1 VTLIRTNC
9 RHYRISLPCAPHK
22 ATGTRCDE
30 CGLYDPVAERVLIV
44 KLDAIGDVLRTT
56 TCLEP
61 LKAKYP
67 NSHITWITRS
77 RAADVLRGNALIDRV
92 LTVESNYL
100 EFILAEDFDLAIGPD
115 TDHLSATIMRLARA
129 SSRRG
134 FIGDGRGGVIPLNDA
149 ARQWWEMGLDD
160 LLKRQNRR
168 TYGEWL
174 YDICELPPP
183 VARPSLQP
191 SEHGSAAARRL
202 IRARAPNASQVVCF
216 NTGGSSRWEQKRWK
230 QDSYRQLAL
239 AIRAADPAAAIIL
252 TGGPEEA
259 AFNAAL
265 LASNAPFVDGGTD
278 NAIDAFA
285 GLIAA
290 SDVVVTPDS
299 LGYHIACAVGTPA
312 ICLVGPTSP
321 WELDTYDTNRVL
333 HADLECIS
341 CYLARCPLATTC
353 MDALTPPMVLPVVS
367 EVRAQRHRC

>member
-1 VTLIRTNC
+1 MIHTDC

-22 ATGTRCDE
+22 ATGARCDD
-30 CGLYDPVAERVLIV
+30 CRLYDPVAERILIV

-67 NSHITWITRS
+67 NSHITWVTRT
-77 RAADVLRGNALIDRV
+77 RAADVLRGNPRIDRV

-115 TDHLSATIMRLARA
+115 TDYLSATIMRLARA

-134 FIGDGRGGVIPLNDA
+134 FVADNRGGVIPLNHA
-149 ARQWWEMGLDD
+149 AQQWWEMGLDD
-160 LLKRQNRR
+160 GLKRRNRR

-174 YDICELPPP
+174 YAICELPLP
-183 VARPSLQP
+183 VARPSLQA
-191 SEHGSAAARRL
+191 SEHACAFANRL
-202 IRARAPNASQVVCF
+202 IRTHAPDASQVICF
-216 NTGGSSRWEQKRWK
+216 NTGASNRWEEKRWK

-239 AIRAADPAAAIIL
+239 AIRADDRASAIIL

-265 LASNAPFVDGGTD
+265 LASDAPFIDGGTD

-285 GLIAA
+285 GIIAA
-290 SDVVVTPDS
+290 SNLVVTPDS

-321 WELDTYDTNRVL
+321 WELDTYGTNRVL

-341 CYLARCPLATTC
+341 CYLAKCPLTTTC
-353 MDALTPPMVLPVVS
+353 MDALTPRMVLPVMS
-367 EVRAQRHRC
+367 EARASIR

>member
-1 VTLIRTNC
+1 MTLIHTDC

-22 ATGTRCDE
+22 ATGARCDD
-30 CGLYDPVAERVLIV
+30 CRLYDPVAERILIV

-67 NSHITWITRS
+67 NSHITWITRT
-77 RAADVLRGNALIDRV
+77 RAADVLRGNPRIDRV

-134 FIGDGRGGVIPLNDA
+134 FIADNRRGVIPLNHA
-149 ARQWWEMGLDD
+149 AQQWWEMGLDD
-160 LLKRQNRR
+160 ALKRQNRR

-174 YDICELPPP
+174 YAICELPLP

-191 SEHGSAAARRL
+191 SEHACAAANRL
-202 IRARAPNASQVVCF
+202 IRTCAPDASQVICF
-216 NTGGSSRWEQKRWK
+216 NTGASNRWEEKRWK

-239 AIRAADPAAAIIL
+239 AIRADDPASAIIL

-265 LASNAPFVDGGTD
+265 LASDAPFIDGGTD

-285 GLIAA
+285 GIIAA
-290 SDVVVTPDS
+290 SNLVVTPDS

-353 MDALTPPMVLPVVS
+353 MDALTPRMVLPVVS
-367 EVRAQRHRC
+367 DARASTR

>member
-1 VTLIRTNC
+1 MTLIHTDC

-22 ATGTRCDE
+22 ASGARCDD
-30 CGLYDPVAERVLIV
+30 CRVYERVTERILIV

-67 NSHITWITRS
+67 NSHITWITRT
-77 RAADVLRGNALIDRV
+77 RAAEVLRGNVWIDRV

-100 EFILAEDFDLAIGPD
+100 EYLLAEDFDLAIGPD

-134 FIGDGRGGVIPLNDA
+134 FLADNRGGVIPLNYA
-149 ARQWWEMGLDD
+149 AEQWWEMGLDD
-160 LLKRQNRR
+160 ALKRRNRR

-174 YDICELPPP
+174 DAICELPLP

-191 SEHGSAAARRL
+191 TEHACAAARRL
-202 IRARAPNASQVVCF
+202 IQAHAPDASHVICF
-216 NTGGSSRWEQKRWK
+216 NTGASSRWQEKRWK
-230 QDSYRQLAL
+230 QDSFRQLAL
-239 AIRAADPAAAIIL
+239 TIRAADPTAAIIL

-265 LASNAPFVDGGTD
+265 LASNAPFIDGGTD
-278 NAIDAFA
+278 NAIDGFA
-285 GLIAA
+285 GIIGVSNL
-290 SDVVVTPDS
+290 VVTPDS

-321 WELDTYDTNRVL
+321 WELDLYDANRVL
-333 HADLECIS
+333 HADLECIG
-341 CYLARCPLATTC
+341 CYLATCTLPMTC
-353 MDALTPPMVLPVVS
+353 MCALTPRMVLRAVS
-367 EVRAQRHRC
+367 EARASRP

>member
-1 VTLIRTNC
+1 MIHEDC
-9 RHYRISLPCAPHK
+9 RHYRVSLPCAPHK
-22 ATGTRCDE
+22 TTGARCDS
-30 CGLYDPVAERVLIV
+30 CRLYDSVAERILIV

-67 NSHITWITRS
+67 NSHVTWITRA
-77 RAADVLRGNALIDRV
+77 RAAEVLQGNARIDRV
-92 LTVESNYL
+92 LAVESNYL
-100 EFILAEDFDLAIGPD
+100 EFILTEDFDLAIGPD

-134 FIGDGRGGVIPLNDA
+134 FVADNRGGVIPLNDA
-149 ARQWWEMGLDD
+149 AQQWWEMGLDD
-160 LLKRQNRR
+160 VLKRRNRR

-174 YDICELPPP
+174 YAICDLPLP

-191 SEHGSAAARRL
+191 SADGSAAARRL
-202 IRARAPNASQVVCF
+202 IRAHAPDASQVICF
-216 NTGGSSRWEQKRWK
+216 NTGASSRWSEKRWK

-239 AIRAADPAAAIIL
+239 AIRAADPGSAIIL
-252 TGGPEEA
+252 TGGPDEA

-265 LASNAPFVDGGTD
+265 LASNAPFIDGGTD
-278 NAIDAFA
+278 NTIGAFA
-285 GLIAA
+285 GIIAA
-290 SDVVVTPDS
+290 SNLLVTPDS

-321 WELDTYDTNRVL
+321 WELDAYNTNHVL
-333 HADLECIS
+333 HADLDCIS

-353 MDALTPPMVLPVVS
+353 MDALTPRLVLPVVA
-367 EVRAQRHRC
+367 EVRGSRHSC